1 MAGKAFQTLIVVTVA
16 ALALVA
22 GAAGASPDVGA
33 MNLQATDV
41 PGAKVVDDHA
51 VTEKGYLAAYYRSF
65 VFAAP
70 NSGPRLIGI
79 ESETALAANATRAT
93 TDVAGAEKTFR
104 SKAGRKAFVT
114 SVAKAAKVKQKAVG
128 LGQPHK
134 VAGYDQG
141 FEVATSVA
149 VKGGRIYENLIIV
162 RLDRVLVQLIESG
175 RRPIGAGTSAKY
187 MTVIA
192 AHIGSQLAPIAVTPP
207 AVTGTAQQGQTLT
220 ATPGTWTAPD
230 ATFGYQW
237 QHCDAAGANCA
248 DIAGATASTYA
259 VTAADVGTT
268 LHVVTTATNRF
279 GTAPGTSAQTAVVT

>member
-1 MAGKAFQTLIVVTVA
+1 MAGKAFQALIVLTVA
-16 ALALVA
+16 ALVL
-22 GAAGASPDVGA
+22 AAGASAASPDVAA
-33 MNLQATDV
+33 MNLQVTDV
-41 PGAKVVDDHA
+41 PGAKVVADQA
-51 VTEKGYLAAYYRSF
+51 VKEQGYVAAYFRSF
-65 VFAAP
+65 VFSAP

-79 ESETALAANATRAT
+79 DSETALAANASRAT
-93 TDVAGAEKTFR
+93 TDVAGAEKAFR
-104 SKAGRKAFVT
+104 SKAGRKAFIT
-114 SVAKAAKVKQKAVG
+114 GVAKAAKVKLKAVA

-141 FEVATSVA
+141 FEVATSVS
-149 VKGGRIYENLIIV
+149 VKGARVYENLIIV
-162 RLDRVLVQLIESG
+162 RLDRVLVQMIESAK
-175 RRPIGAGTSAKY
+175 RPIAAGTTGKY
-187 MTVIA
+187 MTTIA
-192 AHIGSQLAPIAVTPP
+192 THIGKELAPVAVTPP

-268 LHVVTTATNRF
+268 LHVVATATNRF
-279 GTAPGTSAQTAVVT
+279 GSAPGTSAQTAVVT